1 MVAHTEKYRA
11 IDKIDSPLVAE
22 IEISHIR
29 ARAFCTE
36 GDAPSPVVDC
46 SIKRLTTR
54 VSLSKYA
61 GHHYTDVAVWV
72 RRMEVLL
79 CTPKPALHLQDVES
93 AGVPGQPVGRVI
105 CEGLEVG
112 LDSRSRHT
120 VITVQLNMFNTG
132 IVTPAFESIRD
143 IAQVWQAACSALPL
157 SADQVNPIAFVICD
171 AIQSAIAADQTGSQP
186 LYMTPTGYAL
196 QENDPV
202 NVRREGGWVLLAR
215 LRYWTQILPQ
225 QPVDRTM
232 DMTSYAVMELG
243 KIEARDLD
251 KGGSKDLDGNQGVD
265 EFEGE
270 GLEQSK
276 EEKRTE
282 EEKIEKATEYVRE
295 HSFMKIAFGYEDQPD
310 PTAHT
315 TLLDHTTHVFA
326 NLDLLHLEH
335 QGKMLE
341 SDQIV
346 SSSLNIMSAS
356 TGLQY
361 LVGYKRSRPIKRI
374 RLVNTVK
381 AIDVVLQNSI
391 FNAIEP
397 LLSLVPAPR
406 PADNNHAEKIDA
418 DSRTIL
424 VMDNQIERAELQLIA
439 AGLRIKGLLDQGSLN
454 VNHESGTGLEV
465 NETPISSQTAS
476 TMMVSSMET
485 VVSVVKERVH
495 STSSMPTG
503 VVATWETKDFGG
515 MASHVAYQEPSF
527 PDEVKVLLSLR
538 RFDLD
543 IRPQMKALHGL
554 INHVRQEDLP

>member
-1 MVAHTEKYRA
+1 LLDEIMVAHAEKYRA
-11 IDKIDSPLVAE
+11 IDKIDSPLVVE
-22 IEISHIR
+22 IEIPYVR
-29 ARAFCTE
+29 ARAFCTDL
-36 GDAPSPVVDC
+36 DAPSPIVDC
-46 SIKRLTTR
+46 SVKRLTSR
-54 VSLSKYA
+54 VSKTAQA
-61 GHHYTDVAVWV
+61 GHRYTDVAVWV

-93 AGVPGQPVGRVI
+93 AGVPGQPVGRVL
-105 CEGLEVG
+105 CEGIEVG

-120 VITVQLNMFNTG
+120 VITVRLNMFNTG
-132 IVTPAFESIRD
+132 IVTPAFDSIRD
-143 IAQVWQAACSALPL
+143 IAQSWQAACSVLPS
-157 SADQVNPIAFVICD
+157 SADQVKPVAFVICD
-171 AIQSAIAADQTGSQP
+171 AIRSAIATGQTGSQP
-186 LYMTPTGYAL
+186 LFMTPTGYAL

-202 NVRREGGWVLLAR
+202 NVRRDEGWVLLAR
-215 LRYWTQILPQ
+215 LRYWTQTLPR

-232 DMTSYAVMELG
+232 DMTSYAVTELS
-243 KIEARDLD
+243 KIEARGLNKDE
-251 KGGSKDLDGNQGVD
+251 GKDLNNNGGVD
-265 EFEGE
+265 ESERE
-270 GLEQSK
+270 ILEQSV
-276 EEKRTE
+276 EK
-282 EEKIEKATEYVRE
+282 KPVVDSSAWVRE
-295 HSFMKIAFGYEDQPD
+295 QTFIKLAFGEEIHAESS
-310 PTAHT
+310 THT

-346 SSSLNIMSAS
+346 SSSLNIISAS

-361 LVGYKRSRPIKRI
+361 LVGFKRSRPIKRM

-381 AIDVVLQNSI
+381 AIDVVIQNSI

-397 LLSLVPAPR
+397 LLSLVPAPKT
-406 PADNNHAEKIDA
+406 ADKDHAEEADA
-418 DSRTIL
+418 DTRTIL

-454 VNHESGTGLEV
+454 VNHETGTGLEI
-465 NETPISSQTAS
+465 NKTPISSQTTS

-485 VVSVVKERVH
+485 VVSVVKERIH
-495 STSSMPTG
+495 SSSSMPTG

-515 MASHVAYQEPSF
+515 MASHVAYEEPSF
-527 PDEVKVLLSLR
+527 PDEVEVLLSLR

>member
-1 MVAHTEKYRA
+1 MVAHAEKYRA
-11 IDKIDSPLVAE
+11 IDKIDSPLVVE
-22 IEISHIR
+22 IEVPHIR
-29 ARAFCTE
+29 ARAFYTDV
-36 GDAPSPVVDC
+36 DAPSPIVDC
-46 SIKRLTTR
+46 SVKRITTR
-54 VSLSKYA
+54 VSRSSYA
-61 GHHYTDVAVWV
+61 GHQYTNVAAWV

-93 AGVPGQPVGRVI
+93 AGVPGQPVGRVLF
-105 CEGLEVG
+105 EGLEVG

-120 VITVQLNMFNTG
+120 VLTVRLNMFNTG
-132 IVTPAFESIRD
+132 IVTPAFDSIRD
-143 IAQVWQAACSALPL
+143 IAQIWQAACSVLP
-157 SADQVNPIAFVICD
+157 SSVDQVKPVAFVICD
-171 AIQSAIAADQTGSQP
+171 AIQSAIATGQTGSQP
-186 LYMTPTGYAL
+186 LFMTPTGYAL

-202 NVRREGGWVLLAR
+202 NVRRDEGWALLAR
-215 LRYWTQILPQ
+215 LRYWTQTLPR
-225 QPVDRTM
+225 QPVERITDI
-232 DMTSYAVMELG
+232 TSYAVTELG
-243 KIEARDLD
+243 KIEARGLNKDEGKNPNHDGVLD
-251 KGGSKDLDGNQGVD
+251 DNKGGL
-265 EFEGE
+265 
-270 GLEQSK
+270 LEQSGEK
-276 EEKRTE
+276 EPTVDSSDW
-282 EEKIEKATEYVRE
+282 VRE
-295 HSFMKIAFGYEDQPD
+295 QTFIKLAFGQEIHAEPS
-310 PTAHT
+310 THT

-397 LLSLVPAPR
+397 LLSLVPAPVS
-406 PADNNHAEKIDA
+406 ADNNHAEKDDA

-424 VMDNQIERAELQLIA
+424 VMDNQIQRAELQLIA

-454 VNHESGTGLEV
+454 VNHESGIGLEV
-465 NETPISSQTAS
+465 NKTPISSQMTS
-476 TMMVSSMET
+476 NMMVSSMET
-485 VVSVVKERVH
+485 VVSVVKERIH
-495 STSSMPTG
+495 SASSMPTG

-543 IRPQMKALHGL
+543 VRPQMKALHGL

>member
-1 MVAHTEKYRA
+1 MVAHAEKYRA

-29 ARAFCTE
+29 ARAFCSE
-36 GDAPSPVVDC
+36 VDAPSPILDC
-46 SIKRLTTR
+46 SVKRLTTR
-54 VSLSKYA
+54 FSTSTHA
-61 GHHYTDVAVWV
+61 GHHYTDAAVWV
-72 RRMEVLL
+72 RRIEVLL
-79 CTPKPALHLQDVES
+79 CSPKPSLHLQDVQS
-93 AGVPGQPVGRVI
+93 TGVPGQPVGRVI
-105 CEGLEVG
+105 SEGLEAR

-120 VITVQLNMFNTG
+120 VITVRLNMFNTA

-143 IAQVWQAACSALPL
+143 IAQIWQVVCAHLPS
-157 SADQVNPIAFVICD
+157 SADQVKPVAFVICD
-171 AIQSAIAADQTGSQP
+171 AIQSAIAAGQTGSQP
-186 LYMTPTGYAL
+186 LFMIPTGYAL

-202 NVRREGGWVLLAR
+202 NIRQEGGWALLAR
-215 LRYWTQILPQ
+215 LRYWTQTLPR

-232 DMTSYAVMELG
+232 DVTSYAIPELG
-243 KIEARDLD
+243 MIEARELD
-251 KGGSKDLDGNQGVD
+251 KGGGKDNEIRGLS
-265 EFEGE
+265 EAEGE
-270 GLEQSK
+270 VLEQSAE
-276 EEKRTE
+276 EEKIE

-295 HSFMKIAFGYEDQPD
+295 HTFVKIAFGYENHPD
-310 PTAHT
+310 PTDHT

-326 NLDLLHLEH
+326 NLDLLHFEH

-346 SSSLNIMSAS
+346 SSSLNITSAS

-397 LLSLVPAPR
+397 LISLVPASR
-406 PADNNHAEKIDA
+406 PSDSAEKPDD
-418 DSRTIL
+418 DSRIIL
-424 VMDNQIERAELQLIA
+424 VMDNQIERAEMQLIA
-439 AGLRIKGLLDQGSLN
+439 AGLRVKGVLEQGSLN
-454 VNHESGTGLEV
+454 VNHESGTWREV
-465 NETPISSQTAS
+465 NDTTPISSQTTS

-485 VVSVVKERVH
+485 VVSVVKERLH
-495 STSSMPTG
+495 SGSSMSTG
-503 VVATWETKDFGG
+503 IIATWETKSFGG
-515 MASHVAYQEPSF
+515 MAKHVAYQETSS